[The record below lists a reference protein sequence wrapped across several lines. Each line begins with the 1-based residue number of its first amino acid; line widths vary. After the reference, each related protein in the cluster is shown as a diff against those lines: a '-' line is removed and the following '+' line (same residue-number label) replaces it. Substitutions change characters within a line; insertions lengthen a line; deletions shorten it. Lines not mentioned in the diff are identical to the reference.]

1 MRIKSLLACA
11 GVLLS
16 QMAVADTLPERWVSA
31 GGAFSEWVV
40 ALGGESKL
48 VGVDSTSQHPRSLH
62 SLPSIGYQR
71 ALAAEGILALK
82 PDILVGSDEMGPPP
96 VLAQLKAAGVRIEL
110 LSARADVP
118 SLQHNLT
125 ELGQLLGNP
134 AQAQALMAGY
144 QQRLEQ
150 QAAWVRQVQLHTPA
164 PRVLMLL
171 NHAGANLQAA
181 GKDTLAAWMIDQA
194 GGKNLTEHNGYKPV
208 SNEAMLALDPQ
219 VIVFASSKL
228 EGDAARSALLEQN
241 PILAQTTAGREGRVL
256 VIDPTLLVGGLG
268 PRVPDALGTL
278 SKAFYPSAPLQTVE
292 LQATESN
299 R

>member
-16 QMAVADTLPERWVSA
+16 QMAVADGLPQRWVSA

-48 VGVDSTSQHPRSLH
+48 VGVDSTSQYPRSLH
-62 SLPSIGYQR
+62 SLPGIGYQR

-82 PDILVGSDEMGPPP
+82 PDILVGSAEMGPPP

-110 LSARADVP
+110 LSAKADVP
-118 SLQHNLT
+118 SLQHNLS
-125 ELGQLLGNP
+125 ELGQLLGKP
-134 AQAQALMAGY
+134 TEAQALMAGY
-144 QQRLEQ
+144 QQRLDN
-150 QAAWVRQVQLHTPA
+150 QAAWVKHVQQQNPA

-171 NHAGANLQAA
+171 SHAGGNLQAA
-181 GKDTLAAWMIDQA
+181 GKDTLAAWMITQA
-194 GGKNLTEHNGYKPV
+194 GGQNLTEHTGYKPV

-219 VIVFASSKL
+219 VIIIAGGRL
-228 EGDAARSALLEQN
+228 EGDAARAALLEQS
-241 PILAQTTAGREGRVL
+241 PILGQTRAGRDGRVV

-268 PRVPDALGTL
+268 PRIPDALATL
-278 SKAFYPSAPLQTVE
+278 SKAFYPSAPIQTARLQT
-292 LQATESN
+292 TENN